1 MKFIAD
7 YPSFCMRPIF
17 PVKERKQEK
26 CLCVQSL
33 SMSFVEF
40 DSQPTHSK

>member
-26 CLCVQSL
+26 
-33 SMSFVEF
+33 SMCAITFNVFEL
-40 DSQPTHSK
+40 PCI